1 MGDLPDIRATDADRE
16 RTVTVLRASGANG
29 QLTVDELDERVDAA
43 YAARTRGALERLVGD
58 LGEPRERSAGLPV
71 RPGEDGT
78 RWVVSVMGGSDRKGH
93 WRVGRSVTVLNLM
106 GGSNLDLNDAEL
118 AADVVEMRVYSLMGG
133 SDIQGPMRMGPELNV
148 TAIMGGHDVDLND
161 AVLEGGELTVT
172 VVSIMGGSD
181 FRVPEGVHVVHD
193 VGAIM
198 GGDSVEP
205 PSQPPA
211 PGAPVI
217 RFRGLS
223 LMGGN
228 SIKRGRKEPRTRR

>member
-16 RTVTVLRASGANG
+16 RAVTVLRASGANG
-29 QLTVDELDERVDAA
+29 QLTVDELDERVEAA
-43 YAARTRGALERLVGD
+43 YSARTRGELERLVGD

-133 SDIQGPMRMGPELNV
+133 SDIRVPEGLDV
-148 TAIMGGHDVDLND
+148 EVSEFAFMGGND
-161 AVLEGGELTVT
+161 ISRGNTRPDAGGPLLRVKMI
-172 VVSIMGGSD
+172 SIMGGS
-181 FRVPEGVHVVHD
+181 
-193 VGAIM
+193 
-198 GGDSVEP
+198 
-205 PSQPPA
+205 
-211 PGAPVI
+211 
-217 RFRGLS
+217 S
-223 LMGGN
+223 LR
-228 SIKRGRKEPRTRR
+228 RGRRKSRAERRLEREQRRHLGH

>member
-1 MGDLPDIRATDADRE
+1 MGVGELPDIRATDADRE

-29 QLTVDELDERVDAA
+29 QLTVDELDERVEAA
-43 YAARTRGALERLVGD
+43 YAPRTRGALERLVGD

-133 SDIQGPMRMGPELNV
+133 SDIRVPEGLSV
-148 TAIMGGHDVDLND
+148 EVSEFAFMGGNDLK
-161 AVLEGGELTVT
+161 LEDTPPPPPGAP
-172 VVSIMGGSD
+172 VVRVRAWSIMGGTD
-181 FRVPEGVHVVHD
+181 VKRRV
-193 VGAIM
+193 
-198 GGDSVEP
+198 
-205 PSQPPA
+205 
-211 PGAPVI
+211 
-217 RFRGLS
+217 RG
-223 LMGGN
+223 
-228 SIKRGRKEPRTRR
+228 